1 MTMETVR
8 AVTRAIDAFRDEA
21 VETLA
26 RCETRVDARARGRR
40 GGDDARE
47 REGEKVERGD
57 GVHSRE
63 RGGGDGE
70 GEGID
75 VGRGRWVKVT

>member
-26 RCETRVDARARGRR
+26 RCETRVDAARARRR

-47 REGEKVERGD
+47 REGEKLREEMACIRENVEAVMEKARELTSVGD
-57 GVHSRE
+57 
-63 RGGGDGE
+63 DG
-70 GEGID
+70 
-75 VGRGRWVKVT
+75 

>member
-26 RCETRVDARARGRR
+26 RCETRVDADEGALREETR
-40 GGDDARE
+40 GGAGDRVAIQGDKVCRCRE
-47 REGEKVERGD
+47 AGA
-57 GVHSRE
+57 
-63 RGGGDGE
+63 GGA
-70 GEGID
+70 
-75 VGRGRWVKVT
+75 VLRRW

>member
-26 RCETRVDARARGRR
+26 RCETRVDAARADAEEARRART
-40 GGDDARE
+40 
-47 REGEKVERGD
+47 
-57 GVHSRE
+57 
-63 RGGGDGE
+63 
-70 GEGID
+70 
-75 VGRGRWVKVT
+75 RGRKS